1 MALKVSTMRT
11 IRQWHLYVGLFFAPL
26 LLLFSISGAIQ
37 TFRLPDPPTA
47 PGWMK
52 WMAAIH
58 KDQELP
64 RTKPPKLADKAAA
77 KPAGSAQFEKKPN
90 KLPLQI
96 LVTLLAI
103 GLIVSTLLGV
113 TIALNSRATRRV
125 SLILLAA
132 GSSVPLALL
141 YL

>member
-1 MALKVSTMRT
+1 MALKGSTMRT

-37 TFRLPDPPTA
+37 TFRLPDPPSA

-64 RTKPPKLADKAAA
+64 RPRLPKPAAKLAP
-77 KPAGSAQFEKKPN
+77 KPAVQPAPSSN

-103 GLIVSTLLGV
+103 GLIVSTLLGI
-113 TIALNSRATRRV
+113 TIALNARATRRI
-125 SLILLAA
+125 SLLLLAA
-132 GSSVPLALL
+132 GSLVPLALL